1 MTAGCRDRFALG
13 GIEMI
18 EQMRD
23 VHPPILPVMRR
34 PGPRRA
40 FGRCLGLMA
49 LLLTAPAQALLRYEL
64 DYHAAEERMQVRI
77 CSDTPRAQQD
87 LRLHRGGAAYVGE
100 LRRAQGSVEKT
111 GAARWRVSG
120 WRAGECVD
128 YTADLGRLSRSG
140 DRDIG
145 SRIGDSLL
153 LAPQQWLLSG
163 VEDETTEIRLHLPP
177 GQTFSAPWQRLDDA
191 AGVQR
196 YRLPQTPFN
205 WSALVA
211 LGPFEEIS
219 LKPAG
224 SVVRVAVLGAV
235 TPEQRRVLQEW
246 MRQSLDAASR
256 GYGRL
261 PLPFAQV
268 VLLAAPG
275 SGGRRG
281 VGFGQSLRGQGN
293 AVHLWV
299 DPTRSLQDLNAD
311 WTAVHEFSHWA
322 HPYLAD
328 GGAWLAEGLASYW
341 QNVLR
346 ARAGLLSAEQ
356 GWEQLLAGFDRGRRT
371 MPAQPSLAELSEDM
385 HAQRAYYAV
394 YWSGAAYWLQVDVE
408 LRRASGGRLSV
419 DLALQRFAACCLLP
433 RREWAP
439 QEFVARLDALL
450 GSDVFLPRWREYAAR
465 RGFPPL
471 QALQDEL
478 GLELSTDGTVR
489 LREAPAAAVRD
500 AILRGDAGARR

>member
-1 MTAGCRDRFALG
+1 M
-13 GIEMI
+13 
-18 EQMRD
+18 
-23 VHPPILPVMRR
+23 
-34 PGPRRA
+34 

-49 LLLTAPAQALLRYEL
+49 ILLTAPAQALLRYEL

-100 LRRAQGSVEKT
+100 LRRAQGRVEKS
-111 GAARWRVSG
+111 GPARWRISD

-145 SRIGDSLL
+145 SRAGGSLL
-153 LAPQQWLLSG
+153 LAPQQWLLAG
-163 VEDETTEIRLHLPP
+163 ADDEAAEVRLRLPP
-177 GQTFSAPWQRLDDA
+177 GQAFSPPWQRLEDDGS
-191 AGVQR
+191 GVQR
-196 YRLPQTPFN
+196 YRLPQTPFS
-205 WSALVA
+205 WTALVA
-211 LGPFEEIS
+211 LGSFEEITV
-219 LKPAG
+219 KPAG
-224 SVVRVAVLGAV
+224 SAVRVAILGDT
-235 TPEQRRVLQEW
+235 TPAQRRVLRDW

-275 SGGRRG
+275 TGGRRG

-299 DPTRSLQDLNAD
+299 DPARSLQDLNAD

-346 ARAGLLSAEQ
+346 ARAGLLSAGQ
-356 GWEQLLAGFDRGRRT
+356 AWEQLLAGFERGRRT
-371 MPAQPSLAELSEDM
+371 MPDQASLAELSEDM
-385 HAQRAYYAV
+385 HARRAYYAV

-419 DLALQRFAACCLLP
+419 DLALQRFAACCLQP

-439 QEFVARLDALL
+439 QAFVARLDALL

-478 GLELSTDGTVR
+478 GLELSADGKVQ

-500 AILRGDAGARR
+500 AIMRGEGDAGARR

>member
-1 MTAGCRDRFALG
+1 
-13 GIEMI
+13 
-18 EQMRD
+18 
-23 VHPPILPVMRR
+23 MRR

-40 FGRCLGLMA
+40 GHCGVGLAA
-49 LLLTAPAQALLRYEL
+49 LLLAAPAQALLRYDL
-64 DYHAAEERMQVRI
+64 DYRAAEEVMQVRV
-77 CSDTPRAQQD
+77 CSDTPRTQQD
-87 LRLHRGGAAYVGE
+87 LRLHRGGAAYVSE
-100 LRRAQGSVEKT
+100 LRRAHGGVAKT
-111 GAARWRVSG
+111 GMARWRVDL

-145 SRIGDSLL
+145 YRLGDSLL
-153 LAPQQWLLSG
+153 LAPQQWLLAG
-163 VEDETTEIRLHLPP
+163 VDDESAEVRLRLPP
-177 GQTFSAPWQRLDDA
+177 GLAFSPPWQRLDDDA
-191 AGVQR
+191 TGAHR
-196 YRLPQTPFN
+196 YRLPQTPFS
-205 WSALVA
+205 WAALVA
-211 LGPFEEIS
+211 LGPFEEITV
-219 LKPAG
+219 KPAG
-224 SVVRVAVLGAV
+224 SIVRVAILGDT
-235 TPEQRRVLQEW
+235 TPAQRRVLQDW

-261 PLPFAQV
+261 PLRFAQV
-268 VLLAAPG
+268 MLLAAPG
-275 SGGRRG
+275 AGGRRG

-293 AVHLWV
+293 AVHLLV
-299 DPTRSLQDLNAD
+299 DPARPLQDLSAD
-311 WTAVHEFSHWA
+311 WTAVHEFAHWA

-346 ARAGLLSAEQ
+346 ARAGQLSDAEA
-356 GWEQLLAGFDRGRRT
+356 WEQLLAGFERGRST
-371 MPAQPSLAELSEDM
+371 MPAEISLAELSEDM
-385 HAQRAYYAV
+385 HTRGAYYAV

-419 DLALQRFAACCLLP
+419 DLALERFAACCLQP

-439 QEFVARLDALL
+439 HAFVARLDALL

-478 GLELSTDGTVR
+478 GLALSADGKLR
-489 LREAPAAAVRD
+489 LREAPAASVRD
-500 AILRGDAGARR
+500 AILRGAGKRR